1 VQWRGWVWADPAA
14 AVFIAVLILLSTFP
28 LLQQAGEVLMQVAP

>member
-1 VQWRGWVWADPAA
+1 MWCPCGAVWTDPAA

-28 LLQQAGEVLMQVAP
+28 LLQQAAELLLQR